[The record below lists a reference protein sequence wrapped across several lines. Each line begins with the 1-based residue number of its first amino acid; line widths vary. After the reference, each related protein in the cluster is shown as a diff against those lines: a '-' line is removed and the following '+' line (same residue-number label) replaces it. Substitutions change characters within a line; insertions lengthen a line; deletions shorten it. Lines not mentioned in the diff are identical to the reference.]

1 MAQRSHTLVA
11 IFPSFVRAAG
21 AIRSLE
27 GRGFDPAHV
36 EAVADDAGA
45 ASELAGRTY
54 ARPGFFGGLALGALL
69 VLSAVV
75 VGDLGR
81 YPVAVAV
88 GAFWVIGGFA
98 MIGLVLGR
106 EVVRR
111 VPDAPLFAEAVREGG
126 MVVAVDCGDRCDVA
140 HQIFDESG
148 AADVRDETPEGP

>member
-1 MAQRSHTLVA
+1 MALRGHTLVA
-11 IFPSFVRAAG
+11 IFATSARASG

-27 GRGFDPAHV
+27 ARGFDPADV

-45 ASELAGRTY
+45 ASEVAARTY
-54 ARPGFFGGLALGALL
+54 ARAGFFGGLALGALL

-88 GAFWVIGGFA
+88 GAFWVVGGFA

-106 EVVRR
+106 EIVRR
-111 VPDAPLFAEAVREGG
+111 APDAPLFAQAVRDGG
-126 MVVAVDCGDRCDVA
+126 IVVAVDCGDRCDVA

-148 AADVRDETPEGP
+148 AASVRDETPEGL

>member
-1 MAQRSHTLVA
+1 MAQRGHTLVA
-11 IFPSFVRAAG
+11 IFPSFARAAG

-27 GRGFDPAHV
+27 ARGFDPAQV

-54 ARPGFFGGLALGALL
+54 ARVGFFGGLALGAVL
-69 VLSAVV
+69 VLSAVI
-75 VGDLGR
+75 VGDLVR

-88 GAFWVIGGFA
+88 GAFWVVGGFA

-111 VPDAPLFAEAVREGG
+111 APDAPLLAQAVRDGG
-126 MVVAVDCGDRCDVA
+126 AVVAVDCGDRCDVA
-140 HQIFDESG
+140 HEIFDESG